1 MKKICVLLVLAALA
15 APTVALAQD
24 ATKSDQQDKNKSDK
38 PKKDKSAKPKDP
50 ASIKPKGLFAS
61 ESVVEFTLTAPLQ
74 KILKDR
80 GQVTSTHLGQLRYA
94 DGQETRLLPV
104 KLTVRGNFRK
114 SRANC
119 TFPPLYVDVPKGQVK
134 KTLFAKQNK
143 IKLVTHCTNEEY
155 VVREYLV
162 YKMYNLLTEASFR
175 ARLARV
181 TYVDSAGRRDPE
193 TRWGI
198 LLEDE
203 GDLMKRNGGT
213 ATRQKQVVMA
223 RVDSASMA
231 TVAVFEYLIG
241 NTDWSVPFRHNIR
254 LMTRPNR
261 LFPTPIPYD
270 FDHAGIVDANYA
282 VPAEQLNLGSVRE
295 RLYRGI
301 SYPTAVLEPVLR
313 RFNELKPR
321 FYALFQN
328 DPRLSPAYV
337 KRTVKYLDEFY
348 EVLSR
353 PASVAATFQKGK
365 KDTDNVVIKGLK

>member
-1 MKKICVLLVLAALA
+1 MKRLYVWLLLGALLA
-15 APTVALAQD
+15 PGGALAQE
-24 ATKSDQQDKNKSDK
+24 AARPKKVKTPKPKSDQ
-38 PKKDKSAKPKDP
+38 PEAPKD
-50 ASIKPKGLFAS
+50 STKQQGLFAS
-61 ESVVEFTLTAPLQ
+61 DAVVEFTLTAPWP

-80 GQVTSTHLGQLRYA
+80 GKETSTHLGQLRYA
-94 DGQETRLLPV
+94 EGQETRLLPV

-119 TFPPLYVDVPKGQVK
+119 TFPPLYVDVPKKQVR

-143 IKLVTHCTNEEY
+143 MKLVTHCTNEEY

-181 TYVDSAGRRDPE
+181 TYLDSAGRRDPE
-193 TRWGI
+193 TRWGV

-203 GDLMKRNGGT
+203 DDLMKRNGSM
-213 ATRQKQVVMA
+213 ATKLKQVPVA

-231 TVAVFEYLIG
+231 TVAVFQYLIG

-254 LMTRPNR
+254 LMNRPDQIY
-261 LFPTPIPYD
+261 PIAIPYD

-282 VPAEQLNLGSVRE
+282 VPAAQLNLGSVRE
-295 RLYRGI
+295 RLYRGLP
-301 SYPTAVLEPVLR
+301 YPTSVLEPVLR
-313 RFNELKPR
+313 RFNELKPQ

-337 KRTVKYLDEFY
+337 KRTVKFLDEFY
-348 EVLSR
+348 ETINK
-353 PASVAATFQKGK
+353 PASVAAIFQQGK
-365 KDTDNVVIKGLK
+365 KDASNVVIKGLK

>member
-1 MKKICVLLVLAALA
+1 MNRLYPLLLLAALTM
-15 APTVALAQD
+15 PGALAQEP
-24 ATKSDQQDKNKSDK
+24 AQPKKA
-38 PKKDKSAKPKDP
+38 KKDKTEKADKVKKPKDP
-50 ASIKPKGLFAS
+50 LKQKQPKGLFAS
-61 ESVVEFTLTAPLQ
+61 DAVVEFTLTAPLQ

-80 GQVTSTHLGQLRYA
+80 GKETSTHLGQLRYA
-94 DGQETRLLPV
+94 EGQETRLLPV

-119 TFPPLYVDVPKGQVK
+119 VFPPLYVDVPKKQVR

-203 GDLMKRNGGT
+203 DDLMKRNGSN
-213 ATRQKQVVMA
+213 ATKLKQVPVA

-254 LMTRPNR
+254 LMNRPSQIY
-261 LFPTPIPYD
+261 PIAIPYD

-295 RLYRGI
+295 RLYRGLP
-301 SYPTAVLEPVLR
+301 YPTAVLEPVLR

-348 EVLSR
+348 EILNK
-353 PASVAATFQKGK
+353 PASVAAIFQKGK